1 MIKGTQDTTG
11 NFSVEVETPFFK
23 NGNSKTEKSSYE
35 NNMKWMGL
43 RADQVQVKRDLVNRR
58 QMSKYNIQNKETEVR
73 KDGTYRKTGTKQKRH
88 RDMISHMCKQKLK
101 RG

>member
-1 MIKGTQDTTG
+1 MIKGTRDTTG

-43 RADQVQVKRDLVNRR
+43 RAD
-58 QMSKYNIQNKETEVR
+58 
-73 KDGTYRKTGTKQKRH
+73 
-88 RDMISHMCKQKLK
+88 
-101 RG
+101 

>member
-23 NGNSKTEKSSYE
+23 NGNSKTEKSSYA

-43 RADQVQVKRDLVNRR
+43 RAD
-58 QMSKYNIQNKETEVR
+58 
-73 KDGTYRKTGTKQKRH
+73 
-88 RDMISHMCKQKLK
+88 
-101 RG
+101 